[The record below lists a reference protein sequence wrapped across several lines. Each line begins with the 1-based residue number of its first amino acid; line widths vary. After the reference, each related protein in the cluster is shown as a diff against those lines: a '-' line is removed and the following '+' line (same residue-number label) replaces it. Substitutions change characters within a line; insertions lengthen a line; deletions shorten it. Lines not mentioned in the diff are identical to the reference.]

1 MTAFRERSQPAAGT
15 VRSTAFTSRDTGV
28 PAGPQCAAC
37 GAPLPG
43 RDRAH
48 GGRSARYCSGAC
60 KAKAYRA
67 RRNPGEPAG
76 AGGPPLSAAV
86 RHARAIEIR
95 QQISQLAAILA
106 DTASGQQELFASPG
120 TARAA
125 RPAETAQALH
135 QLITELAALAAAM
148 TVTKRVTLADA
159 PAQVPQTAPLFGHPG
174 NLQKGTS

>member
-1 MTAFRERSQPAAGT
+1 MACRAADHGLPVT
-15 VRSTAFTSRDTGV
+15 QDS
-28 PAGPQCAAC
+28 
-37 GAPLPG
+37 PLP
-43 RDRAH
+43 
-48 GGRSARYCSGAC
+48 
-60 KAKAYRA
+60 
-67 RRNPGEPAG
+67 G

-135 QLITELAALAAAM
+135 HLITELAALAATM
-148 TVTKRVTLADA
+148 TVTKRVTLAGA
-159 PAQVPQTAPLFGHPG
+159 PAQMPQTAPLFGHPG
-174 NLQKGTS
+174 NPHKDTS

>member
-1 MTAFRERSQPAAGT
+1 MPS
-15 VRSTAFTSRDTGV
+15 
-28 PAGPQCAAC
+28 GPQCAAC
-37 GAPLPG
+37 GAHLPG
-43 RDRAH
+43 RDRTR

-67 RRNPGEPAG
+67 RRNAGEPAS

-86 RHARAIEIR
+86 RHARAFEIR
-95 QQISQLAAILA
+95 RQISQLTASLA

-120 TARAA
+120 TARTA

-148 TVTKRVTLADA
+148 TVTKRVTLPGA
-159 PAQVPQTAPLFGHPG
+159 PARAPQTAPLFGHPG
-174 NLQKGTS
+174 NPQKGTS